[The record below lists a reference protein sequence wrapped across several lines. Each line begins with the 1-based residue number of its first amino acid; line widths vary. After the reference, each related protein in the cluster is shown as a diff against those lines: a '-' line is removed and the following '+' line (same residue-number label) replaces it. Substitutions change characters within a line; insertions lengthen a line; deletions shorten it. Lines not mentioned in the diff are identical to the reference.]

1 MSLLP
6 NEEDTLKP
14 GAKAAPEIEVHIEDE
29 PEVELE
35 VIDDT
40 PDEDKGR
47 KPVPESEAEPTE
59 EEMAEY
65 SEAVKKRIAKMK
77 HVQHDERRAK
87 EAAMRERDEAVVIAQ
102 RILAEKKAL
111 ESRYM
116 QGEDAFISQSKEKAD
131 LAMANAKRAFKE
143 AYELGDPEAMANAQ
157 ETMASIAA
165 EKREA
170 EGWAKQSV
178 QRKENAGQEEKAVVQ
193 SLPSQAATAPAND
206 PAAQEWAN
214 KNTWFGDDEEMT
226 QFAYG
231 AHAKLIK
238 DGIDPGK
245 TPSEYYKKLDTRMRT
260 VFPEYE
266 WGDTSLP
273 KKKSITSV
281 VAPVNRTTKTAK
293 RVTLTQ
299 SQVAVAKRMGVTPL
313 QYAIE
318 LAKLEAA

>member
-1 MSLLP
+1 MSLP
-6 NEEDTLKP
+6 NEDDILKP

-47 KPVPESEAEPTE
+47 KPVPESEAEPTD

-87 EAAMRERDEAVVIAQ
+87 EAAMRERDEAISVAQ
-102 RILAEKKAL
+102 RILAEKKVL
-111 ESRYM
+111 ESRYV
-116 QGEDAFISQSKEKAD
+116 QGEDAFISQAKEKAD
-131 LAMANAKRAFKE
+131 LAMTSAKRAYKE
-143 AYELGDPEAMANAQ
+143 AYELGDAEAMADAQ
-157 ETMASIAA
+157 EKMADIAA
-165 EKREA
+165 ERREA
-170 EGWAKQSV
+170 AGWAKQST
-178 QRKENAGQEEKAVVQ
+178 QRKENAGQEEKPVVQ
-193 SLPSQAATAPAND
+193 SPPSQATTAQASD

-238 DGIDPGK
+238 EGIDPGK
-245 TPSEYYKKLDTRMRT
+245 TPSEYYKKIDARMRT
-260 VFPEYE
+260 VFPEYD
-266 WGDTSLP
+266 WGDAPP

-281 VAPVNRTTKTAK
+281 VAPVNRTSKTAK

-313 QYAIE
+313 QYAVE